1 VAGDDRPGGSIS
13 RRRLLASA
21 GTVVAAGLAG
31 CGSSGRTR
39 TNPEFRA
46 ADADVLDGLLGLE
59 NRAIAAYAHAA
70 RLLAGPHQAL
80 VRRIGVQEAAHAY
93 AVTGAIYRLGG
104 VPTPGLATYAFTAGD
119 GRSALALAAEV
130 EDMSIALG
138 IDILPKLSDLE
149 ARGTVVGIANNDAQ
163 HAVLIAQARGLPAL
177 PSAIVRGRA

>member
-1 VAGDDRPGGSIS
+1 MTRGDRPGGSVS

-21 GTVVAAGLAG
+21 GALAAGLAG
-31 CGSSGRTR
+31 CGSSGGTR

-59 NRAIAAYAHAA
+59 NRAIAAYVEAA
-70 RLLAGPHQAL
+70 RLLAGPHRAL
-80 VRRIGVQEAAHAY
+80 VLRIGVQEAAHAY

-104 VPTPGLATYAFTAGD
+104 VPTPAAATYAFTARD
-119 GRSALALAAEV
+119 GPSALALAAEV
-130 EDMSIALG
+130 EDMSIAHG

-163 HAVLIAQARGLPAL
+163 HAVLIAQARGLPEL
-177 PSAIVRGRA
+177 PTAVVRGRA